1 MIKAIVVRRI
11 RVPRDCLRE
20 LTSPDLA
27 TSNVFSSGLSAL
39 CQRFLLGLR
48 SASAMQLLAGLNV
61 AQRAAVTSPASV
73 LQVLAPPGS
82 GKTKTLTCRV
92 AYLVSHF
99 GHNPQNVICCTF
111 TIKAA
116 REMRERLR
124 GLVGDQLES
133 KLVLGTIHSICRRY
147 LVAYGHLIRI
157 PKGFGIADTSDSNSI
172 LKRICKRLSL
182 SIEPKTARARIS
194 SHKAKGKTLEDLP
207 KKQPKELKEQ
217 EFITIFHEYEAAL
230 ATSKLLDYDDLLLR
244 CVDLLREYPACVS
257 NVEALL
263 IDEFQDTNIVQFE
276 LMKLLAS
283 ANRKITIVG
292 DPDQSIYGFRAAE
305 IENLKRMRAFYPET
319 VVINLE
325 ENYRSASAV
334 LKLAQDVIEQDGSR
348 PSKRMK
354 ATHCHGTRPV
364 LRRLPNP
371 NEEALWIA
379 SEIKRMISMTG
390 GLFLHSDV
398 AILMRSAY
406 LSLLIERALT
416 NTGIPY
422 RMVGGQRFFDRVE
435 IRIIIDY
442 LRTVSLP
449 ENNQAFLAII
459 NTPSRKIGETSIT
472 EMLKLGEENKIS
484 LWAVAQKIVEG
495 QLTPAKKLSKPAE
508 QELSRLITLIKTG
521 RQKVEK
527 ASPAATVPSKLIDF
541 IVKSLDY
548 ENFLKKKYKDDYEDR
563 VENVK
568 ELVTHAS
575 EVLLQVAS
583 EEPLA
588 SVGGVEQ
595 QVSNGGQEVLAQF
608 LANIVLS
615 TDVQNEDGND
625 KPRVTISTIH
635 SAKGLEWPVV
645 FIPAI
650 YEGSIP
656 HSRAENTDEERR
668 LLYVAMTR
676 AQALLTMT
684 FPVMQSRDQGE
695 SILTQF
701 LPSEVHHHLA
711 PIGPLFNDRAVKDIA
726 TIVRRP
732 APSQED
738 LAKGLEAMGGE
749 DSVEDNVWP
758 TDGSRRPMPVTPG
771 DGDGQFGL
779 GRPLGEFLGAQK
791 QMYRGYS
798 TMAGQ
803 ERGSDFGKFDPIVTT
818 NNSSSFSTSSA
829 SLGFTTASH
838 QFKNTPELARASSD
852 PDPPSK
858 KPKLSKSASE
868 QGTIAGFFTRP
879 AVKTQPP
886 EPSLPSM
893 MPDAPRDRKEIDDA
907 GLARQRHEIK
917 TIATGIPEAFSS
929 HKLNFHNGFN
939 HRPSAPLREV
949 AANSNRRYVTLY
961 SSSPP
966 PGDRE
971 KAQAAAHLG
980 DENAASRGSSAL
992 PQTVKPAESVPKPST
1007 LTGFSRPASTLHTTS
1022 MSALGHDGFASGGF
1036 HASVVRKTLGLR
1048 RTMNGWD
1055 NRKRK

>member
-1 MIKAIVVRRI
+1 
-11 RVPRDCLRE
+11 
-20 LTSPDLA
+20 
-27 TSNVFSSGLSAL
+27 
-39 CQRFLLGLR
+39 
-48 SASAMQLLAGLNV
+48 MQLLAGLNA

-82 GKTKTLTCRV
+82 GKTKTLTSRV
-92 AYLVSHF
+92 AYLLSHH

-172 LKRICKRLSL
+172 IKRICKRMNL
-182 SIEPKTARARIS
+182 SIEPKVARARIS
-194 SHKAKGKTLEDLP
+194 SHKAKGKALEDLP
-207 KKQPKELKEQ
+207 KSPPKQLKDQ
-217 EFITIFHEYEAAL
+217 EFVTVFHEYEAAL

-244 CVDLLREYPACVS
+244 CVDLLRAYPACVS

-283 ANRKITIVG
+283 RNRKITVVG

-305 IENLKRMRAFYPET
+305 IENLNRMKAFYPET

-325 ENYRSASAV
+325 ENYRSTSAV
-334 LKLAQDVIEQDGSR
+334 LKLAQDVIEQDESR
-348 PSKRMK
+348 PQKRMK

-379 SEIKRMISMTG
+379 SEIKRTMGMTG
-390 GLFLHSDV
+390 GLLLQSDF
-398 AILMRSAY
+398 AILLRSAY

-416 NTGIPY
+416 TAGIPY

-435 IRIIIDY
+435 IRVIIDY
-442 LRTVSLP
+442 LRTISHP
-449 ENNQAFLAII
+449 DNNQAFLAII
-459 NTPSRKIGETSIT
+459 NTPARKIGETSIA
-472 EMLKLGEENKIS
+472 EMVKLSEENKIS
-484 LWAVAQKIVEG
+484 LWTVAQQVLVGELK
-495 QLTPAKKLSKPAE
+495 PAKKLSKPAE
-508 QELSRLITLIKTG
+508 QELGRLLNLIKTG
-521 RQKVEK
+521 RQKMDT
-527 ASPAATVPSKLIDF
+527 ASPPATVPSKLIDF

-548 ENFLKKKYKDDYEDR
+548 ESFLQKKYKDDHEDR

-575 EVLLQVAS
+575 EVLLQPAA

-588 SVGGVEQ
+588 SIEGVEQ
-595 QVSNGGQEVLAQF
+595 QVSNGGREVLAQF

-615 TDVQNEDGND
+615 TDVENEEGND

-684 FPVMQSRDQGE
+684 FPVLQSRDQGE

-701 LPSEVHHHLA
+701 LPSELHHGTCRA
-711 PIGPLFNDRAVKDIA
+711 GPLFDDRVINDIA
-726 TIVRRP
+726 SILKRSV
-732 APSQED
+732 PSQED
-738 LAKGLEAMGGE
+738 LAKSVQTLDGE
-749 DSVEDNVWP
+749 DSREDDVWP
-758 TDGSRRPMPVTPG
+758 CDGSRRPTPMLAA
-771 DGDGQFGL
+771 DSHALPEF
-779 GRPLGEFLGAQK
+779 GRPLGEVLAAQK
-791 QMYRGYS
+791 QQYRPYS
-798 TMAGQ
+798 TMAAPN
-803 ERGSDFGKFDPIVTT
+803 RVVGSSSHEVATT
-818 NNSSSFSTSSA
+818 ISRTGSFSTSNM
-829 SLGFTTASH
+829 SLGFTTAGY
-838 QFKNTPELARASSD
+838 QLKNVSERAPASSE
-852 PDPPSK
+852 PPPPLK
-858 KPKLSKSASE
+858 KPKLTKSASA
-868 QGTIAGFFTRP
+868 QGNIAGFFSKPATQAPRPSLEATPAP
-879 AVKTQPP
+879 AVREIYHQRQQDHELKQAKQTWQSP
-886 EPSLPSM
+886 ESYSF
-893 MPDAPRDRKEIDDA
+893 
-907 GLARQRHEIK
+907 GS
-917 TIATGIPEAFSS
+917 GIPQELSS
-929 HKLNFHNGFN
+929 HKLNAGNGIRY
-939 HRPSAPLREV
+939 RPPAPLRD
-949 AANSNRRYVTLY
+949 ASASSSSSTKRYAGLY

-966 PGDRE
+966 RADDEERSPHIR
-971 KAQAAAHLG
+971 LTG
-980 DENAASRGSSAL
+980 DENQGVARTQDSKLSL
-992 PQTVKPAESVPKPST
+992 PSPQGGLKAVPRLDSGATKPAMTMHKTSMASVSA
-1007 LTGFSRPASTLHTTS
+1007 GFSFS
-1022 MSALGHDGFASGGF
+1022 
-1036 HASVVRKTLGLR
+1036 SVVGSNPGVGRKTLGVR
-1048 RTMNGWD
+1048 RTMNGWND
-1055 NRKRK
+1055 RRHK